1 MSTLFR
7 KKGLKPKWTF
17 TTEGII
23 WRLFYSESK
32 KIVGE
37 IRNADSQDVSFFCL
51 DACNGKPLWKNVRFD
66 EKWWIG
72 IENVDDR
79 FVYFHR
85 FIQPNMPQHQ
95 GIECRTLDKCEM
107 QWRNDELTFWYL
119 SDEKV
124 CGYKDFFEQRKTYW
138 LDRQTGNILSDVSVE
153 EMSHDDKNG
162 LKNFILAPMPATLM
176 AVGEEIQNL
185 VQRNGTPNILL
196 DTVEA
201 IETYWYWIVGYY
213 SNENENQYSLHLE
226 ILDRSSGKSVYSII
240 QEQECLYQVHE
251 NFFVANSWLYFV
263 IDKNKLNGIE
273 LWK

>member
-1 MSTLFR
+1 MATLFR

-17 TTEGII
+17 TTKGII

-51 DACNGKPLWKNVRFD
+51 DACNGKPLWENMHFD

-124 CGYKDFFEQRKTYW
+124 CAYKDFFEQRKTYW
-138 LDRQTGNILSDVSVE
+138 IDRQTGNILNDASVE
-153 EMSHDDKNG
+153 EMSCDDKNG
-162 LKNFILAPMPATLM
+162 SKNFILAPMPATRM
-176 AVGEEIQNL
+176 AVGDEIQNL
-185 VQRNGTPNILL
+185 IQRNGTPNILQ

-213 SNENENQYSLHLE
+213 CNENENKYSLHLE
-226 ILDRSSGKSVYSII
+226 IIDRSSGESVYSIV
-240 QEQECLYQVHE
+240 QEKECLFQVPE
-251 NFFVANSWLYFV
+251 NFFVADGWLYFV
-263 IDKNKLNGIE
+263 KDKHKLNGIE